1 MTNVDPWLQL
11 VVASSIRINDST
23 DRQIE
28 NDITLHV
35 GGLLVSGNIISGR
48 DFLMSYPQTDK
59 MQEWLD
65 KLEKPEN
72 TPVDKS
78 SEDLPEFIHLS
89 GARFFIPGNPPIPT
103 DDDRV
108 FWRGRIS
115 EVSGFHFGI
124 LKVGAK
130 PA

>member
-11 VVASSIRINDST
+11 VVASSIRINDGT

-28 NDITLHV
+28 TGITLHV
-35 GGLLVSGNIISGR
+35 GGLLISGNIISRR
-48 DFLMSYPQTDK
+48 DFLMSHPQTDK
-59 MQEWLD
+59 MQEVLD
-65 KLEKPEN
+65 KLDKPDN
-72 TPVDKS
+72 MPGDKP
-78 SEDLPEFIHLS
+78 SEELPEFIHLS

-103 DDDRV
+103 DIDGV

-115 EVSGFHFGI
+115 EVAGFSFGI